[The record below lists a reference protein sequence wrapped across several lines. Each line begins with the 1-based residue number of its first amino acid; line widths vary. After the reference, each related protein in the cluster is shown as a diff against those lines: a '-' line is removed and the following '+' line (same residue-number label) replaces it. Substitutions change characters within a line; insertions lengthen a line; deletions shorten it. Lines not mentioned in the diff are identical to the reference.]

1 MHLILSILA
10 GLLGSVAGAAA
21 RVGIDAVDRQLKG
34 EAQPENLM
42 IVASPS
48 AGLVAGVAGI
58 VLGVR
63 RAFWLG
69 AVLSA
74 AGADRLD
81 ARVMGRFGLDPEA
94 LVAKAKKAAARAQE
108 AGRARAGDGGETER
122 A

>member
-10 GLLGSVAGAAA
+10 GLLGSVVGAAA
-21 RVGIDAVDRQLKG
+21 RVGIDAADRRLNG
-34 EAQPENLM
+34 EAQPENLV

-58 VLGVR
+58 VIGVR

-94 LVAKAKKAAARAQE
+94 LVAKAKEAAARAREAMPERQE
-108 AGRARAGDGGETER
+108 QD
-122 A
+122 